1 MSAQLLLLHGF
12 TGSPASWDPVVAQ
25 LGADTEVLAPPLLGH
40 DPGTVDE
47 LLQST
52 PESFEEEA
60 FAAFVEL
67 TARFGNAPVHLAGY
81 SLGARVALMMMATAP
96 QRFISATLI
105 GVNPG
110 SAEEAERAER
120 RAADRRW
127 IDLLELGIEPFVDAW
142 EKLPLWA
149 SQARLPAQVRSL
161 QRNARLRH
169 DPRGL
174 ALSLRVTG
182 LGEMPNLRPRLP
194 GIDVPVT
201 LMAGGEDPKFRA
213 LAEESA
219 ALLPRSRVVVV
230 PDAGHNLLL
239 ERPEA
244 VAHELNRN
252 IR

>member
-1 MSAQLLLLHGF
+1 MSARVLLLHGF
-12 TGSPASWDPVVAQ
+12 TGSPASWDPVIEL
-25 LGADTEVLAPPLLGH
+25 LGEDTEVLAPPLLGH
-40 DPGTVDE
+40 DLQTVDE
-47 LLQST
+47 LLHS
-52 PESFEEEA
+52 PPASFEEEA

-67 TARFGNAPVHLAGY
+67 TTRFGNAPVHLAGY

-110 SAEEAERAER
+110 LVDDSERAER
-120 RAADRRW
+120 RTADAKW
-127 IDLLELGIEPFVDAW
+127 IELLEQGIEPFVDAW

-149 SQARLPAQVRSL
+149 SQARLPDDVRAAQRA
-161 QRNARLRH
+161 ARLRH

-194 GIDVPVT
+194 DIDVPVT
-201 LMAGGEDPKFRA
+201 LMAGGEDPKFRS
-213 LAEESA
+213 LAEESS

>member
-1 MSAQLLLLHGF
+1 MSARVLLLHGF
-12 TGSPASWDPVVAQ
+12 TGAPASWDPVVEL
-25 LGADTEVLAPPLLGH
+25 LGGDVEVHAPPLLGH

-52 PESFEEEA
+52 PASFEEEA

-67 TARFGNAPVHLAGY
+67 TTRFGNAPVHLAGY

-110 SAEEAERAER
+110 LADEAERAER
-120 RAADRRW
+120 RAADAKW
-127 IDLLELGIEPFVDAW
+127 TELLERGIEPFVEAW
-142 EKLPLWA
+142 ERLPRGA
-149 SQARLPAQVRSL
+149 APARRPADTRGAQRAARLG
-161 QRNARLRH
+161 H

-194 GIDVPVT
+194 EIDVPVT

-213 LAEESA
+213 LAAETA

-244 VAHELNRN
+244 VARELNRN